1 MTSLTIPVASDT
13 DTVSSYGD
21 PALASPDFSTKYE
34 ITIPYSTIEL
44 DPSDTAST
52 ATGSFTKKAVSK
64 DSGRYARIDYPD
76 HFTAPPILEQPG
88 SQPFP
93 IRQPRKF
100 HTRKA
105 KQLLPAPSTHTRQKS
120 FAIGEEWEDF
130 HHRKQGTSSC
140 PTTPISGRKDH
151 RSIYAIDNPNYS
163 RTGGEVITGQSGLSE
178 PARKE
183 LEPLPFHYFFSMPTN
198 VSKAN
203 EILPN
208 PYNKRNHQFHSTL
221 HCPCFFFFFFIC
233 CLPGVHLMQLSDIN
247 FKKGRNMEA
256 RKYGRLSTV
265 MFVSGSIAGVIFLGI
280 AIYFAAAYVRQF
292 V

>member
-1 MTSLTIPVASDT
+1 MTSLTIPVTPDT
-13 DTVSSYGD
+13 AFSGYED
-21 PALASPDFSTKYE
+21 PALASPAFSTEYE

-44 DPSDTAST
+44 EPSDTASL
-52 ATGSFTKKAVSK
+52 GSLSKKAVSK

-88 SQPFP
+88 NQPFP
-93 IRQPRKF
+93 VRQPRKF
-100 HTRKA
+100 HTTKA
-105 KQLLPAPSTHTRQKS
+105 KKLLPAPSTHTRQKS

-130 HHRKQGTSSC
+130 QYRKHGTSSC

-163 RTGGEVITGQSGLSE
+163 RTGGDVTGHGGLSE
-178 PARKE
+178 ATRKE

-198 VSKAN
+198 MSKAN

-208 PYNKRNHQFHSTL
+208 PYNRRNHQFHSTL

-233 CLPGVHLMQLSDIN
+233 CLPGVHLMQLSDN
-247 FKKGRNMEA
+247 KFKKGRNVEA
-256 RKYGRLSTV
+256 MKYGRLSTV
-265 MFVSGSIAGVIFLGI
+265 MFVSGSIAGVIFLSV
-280 AIYFAAAYVRQF
+280 AIYFAASYVRQF